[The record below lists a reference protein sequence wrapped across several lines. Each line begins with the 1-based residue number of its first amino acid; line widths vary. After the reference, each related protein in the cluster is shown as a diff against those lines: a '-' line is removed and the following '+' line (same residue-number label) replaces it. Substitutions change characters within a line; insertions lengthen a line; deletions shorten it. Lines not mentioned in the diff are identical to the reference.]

1 MIRKII
7 KILLFLFSLIFLI
20 LFHGNTLFEK
30 YQLFFLVLILLIFD
44 IDNLKLVLIA
54 VSLTLLYIL
63 GINIY
68 FPIGIVIL
76 VCLISDYVFPKFVT
90 LFDKNIL
97 RGVIIYLVLLGY
109 TYLTYGINIFE
120 IIIFTLLNIL
130 LQRIYFKL
138 ND

>member
-7 KILLFLFSLIFLI
+7 KILLFLLSLIFLI

-30 YQLFFLVLILLIFD
+30 YQFFFLLVILFIFD

-54 VSLTLLYIL
+54 VSLFLLYIL
-63 GINIY
+63 GISIY
-68 FPIGIVIL
+68 LPVGIVIL
-76 VCLISDYVFPKFVT
+76 VCLISDYVFSKFVT

-97 RGVIIYLVLLGY
+97 RWVIIYLVLLGY

-120 IIIFTLLNIL
+120 LIIFTLLNIL

>member
-1 MIRKII
+1 MIKKIFKI
-7 KILLFLFSLIFLI
+7 FLFLLSLILLII
-20 LFHGNTLFEK
+20 FHGNNIIEK
-30 YQLFFLVLILLIFD
+30 YQFFFLLTVLFIFD
-44 IDNLKLVLIA
+44 IDNLKVGLIA
-54 VSLTLLYIL
+54 VSLGLLYIL

-68 FPIGIVIL
+68 LPLGLVVI
-76 VCLISDYVFPKFVT
+76 VCLLSEYIFPKFVT

-97 RGVIIYLVLLGY
+97 RGVIIYIVLLIY
-109 TYLTYGINIFE
+109 SYLTFGLNIFE

>member
-7 KILLFLFSLIFLI
+7 KILLFLLSLISLI

-30 YQLFFLVLILLIFD
+30 YQFFFLLVILFIFD

-63 GINIY
+63 GVNIY
-68 FPIGIVIL
+68 LPLGIVIL
-76 VCLISDYVFPKFVT
+76 VCLISDYIFSKFVT

-97 RGVIIYLVLLGY
+97 RGVIIYLVLVGY
-109 TYLTYGINIFE
+109 TYLTFGINIFE
-120 IIIFTLLNIL
+120 LIIFTLLNIL

>member
-7 KILLFLFSLIFLI
+7 KILLFLLSLIFLI
-20 LFHGNTLFEK
+20 VFHGNTLFEK
-30 YQLFFLVLILLIFD
+30 YQLFFLIIILFIFD
-44 IDNLKLVLIA
+44 IDNLKLVVIA
-54 VSLTLLYIL
+54 VSLALLYIL

-68 FPIGIVIL
+68 LPVGIVIL
-76 VCLISDYVFPKFVT
+76 VCLISDYVFSKFVT

-109 TYLTYGINIFE
+109 TYLSYGINIFE
-120 IIIFTLLNIL
+120 LIIFTLLNIL

>member
-1 MIRKII
+1 MIKKVFKII
-7 KILLFLFSLIFLI
+7 LFLLSFIFLI
-20 LFHGNTLFEK
+20 VFHGNFLFEK
-30 YQLFFLVLILLIFD
+30 YQFFFLLVVLFIFD
-44 IDNLKLVLIA
+44 IDNLKVGIIA
-54 VSLTLLYIL
+54 VSLCLLYVL

-68 FPIGIVIL
+68 LPLGLVVI
-76 VCLISDYVFPKFVT
+76 VCLLSEYIFPKFVT

-97 RGVIIYLVLLGY
+97 RGVIIYFVLLIY
-109 TYLTYGINIFE
+109 SYLTFGLNIFE

>member
-7 KILLFLFSLIFLI
+7 KILLFLLSLISLI
-20 LFHGNTLFEK
+20 LFQGNTLFEK
-30 YQLFFLVLILLIFD
+30 YQIFFLLVILFIFD
-44 IDNLKLVLIA
+44 IDNLKVVLIA
-54 VSLTLLYIL
+54 VSLVLLYIL

-68 FPIGIVIL
+68 LQVGIVIL
-76 VCLISDYVFPKFVT
+76 VCLISDYIFPKFVT

-109 TYLTYGINIFE
+109 TYLTFGINIFE
-120 IIIFTLLNIL
+120 LIIFTLLNIL

>member
-54 VSLTLLYIL
+54 VSLFLLYIL

-68 FPIGIVIL
+68 LPLGIVIL
-76 VCLISDYVFPKFVT
+76 VCLISDYIFSKFVT

-120 IIIFTLLNIL
+120 LIIFTLLNIL